1 MDVWSV
7 PPPTT
12 PPRRADEAAA
22 AIEDRRAAA
31 VGVLRR
37 YADHSRTA
45 AVLGGARVPSTAAGG
60 RSKLRE
66 TLLRD
71 VSLFRHLCAS
81 APQTAFLRLRVA
93 ATEHALVGRL
103 GCAVDAQLPG
113 LLHCLRRFVKALPS
127 PPEEA
132 QLRALPALYAA
143 VDGAAAAAA
152 EPAAAEQQVRAAFSH
167 EALLWCGDG
176 GGGFRKVDDC
186 IHGAPHA
193 ARHLGLG
200 DPLDALADDRAQIEP
215 LLLGRL
221 GLRRASAD
229 QVVEALAVVAAD
241 QVDAPTELFD
251 SNMERTSFIRGAPME
266 LYDANGALRS
276 ASTVQLPPRDLE
288 KLGDLIAAAA
298 LDLVAEL
305 DAALAAAPHPDPPPQ
320 KLWLPHARA
329 RGPAHPHPL
338 ALASA
343 DAPLLEAGGGGAPH
357 LSELFSGHPGVLYAH
372 QRILDAPALAP
383 WLREVG
389 ALVPLARAVSAAPVA
404 TKGLRDAPAELT
416 TVARECVTA
425 VAAPLRERCAH
436 AVDSGGDDAVAKRL
450 RRDRQHLEG
459 LAMLELSLNVQLC
472 EKIEQKY
479 TLRTPPLS
487 VESERDRIRRLQA
500 ESRAASAEAVAAA
513 AEARAAAQN
522 PVRAATEAANA
533 QLQARRAAARPATQ
547 QQAQTA
553 WTPPVVER
561 TLSLRWSRQGLTIVL
576 SLEGAEEPLGA
587 LSEAIHAILR
597 DEEKRA
603 AERWGDADA
612 AAAADADVAAA
623 RTRDP
628 DAATVDAWAARLA
641 DASSSSRAPGVT
653 PGVPSAAELL
663 DLLAARAPPELVPR
677 PPPAADVVAPSVAP
691 AAGCRAAVGWR
702 SGRGRRPRPPVRGRW
717 AAGRGPGA
725 GAGQH
730 FDS

>member
-1 MDVWSV
+1 
-7 PPPTT
+7 
-12 PPRRADEAAA
+12 
-22 AIEDRRAAA
+22 
-31 VGVLRR
+31 
-37 YADHSRTA
+37 
-45 AVLGGARVPSTAAGG
+45 
-60 RSKLRE
+60 
-66 TLLRD
+66 
-71 VSLFRHLCAS
+71 
-81 APQTAFLRLRVA
+81 
-93 ATEHALVGRL
+93 
-103 GCAVDAQLPG
+103 
-113 LLHCLRRFVKALPS
+113 
-127 PPEEA
+127 
-132 QLRALPALYAA
+132 
-143 VDGAAAAAA
+143 
-152 EPAAAEQQVRAAFSH
+152 
-167 EALLWCGDG
+167 
-176 GGGFRKVDDC
+176 
-186 IHGAPHA
+186 
-193 ARHLGLG
+193 
-200 DPLDALADDRAQIEP
+200 
-215 LLLGRL
+215 
-221 GLRRASAD
+221 
-229 QVVEALAVVAAD
+229 
-241 QVDAPTELFD
+241 
-251 SNMERTSFIRGAPME
+251 ME

-276 ASTVQLPPRDLE
+276 ASTIQLPPRDLE
-288 KLGDLIAAAA
+288 KLGDLLAAAA

-372 QRILDAPALAP
+372 QRILDAPMLGP
-383 WLREVG
+383 WLRQVG

-404 TKGLRDAPAELT
+404 TEGLRDAPAELT

-436 AVDSGGDDAVAKRL
+436 AVDSGGNDAATQRL

-487 VESERDRIRRLQA
+487 VESTAHRNRRLQ
-500 ESRAASAEAVAAA
+500 
-513 AEARAAAQN
+513 AEARAAAAEA
-522 PVRAATEAANA
+522 VRAATEAANA

-576 SLEGAEEPLGA
+576 SLEGAEEPLSA
-587 LSEAIHAILR
+587 LSEVIHAILR

-641 DASSSSRAPGVT
+641 DASSSSSRAPGVT

-677 PPPAADVVAPSVAP
+677 PPPAADVAAPSVAP
-691 AAGCRAAVGWR
+691 EVAAAPLSGGGAEEDVDLDRLFADVGPLDE
-702 SGRGRRPRPPVRGRW
+702 GPVRVRVNISIV
-717 AAGRGPGA
+717 R
-725 GAGQH
+725 
-730 FDS
+730 